1 MAATLRFLGA
11 ADVAAL
17 LPPAAEVLALAEAAL
32 RKAADGGASDGA
44 GAWTA
49 RFDASGHPGV
59 KAAAGAAAAG
69 PGALGGGALG
79 ALSGPDGKLVLVV
92 DGVAVATAREA
103 ACTTL
108 AAQHLAAK
116 DAEVVAIL
124 GCNARGR
131 AVMDALVAQ
140 MHVERMLCFDP
151 DVRAQA
157 EFADHI
163 MQTHN
168 VASVV
173 PPEPRECTEGA
184 HIVVTC
190 MRPPLPAPVVEKSW
204 LQAGALCVALDVD
217 NTFQPATIAACVRR
231 VTRSLAEWR
240 ACASAGHFKG
250 VPEPDTELAALVAG
264 KAPGRGEGK
273 PLIAY
278 MAVGAPAVEAAIAA
292 ELQRRAEKG
301 NRGAVIP
308 A

>member
-1 MAATLRFLGA
+1 MASTLRFLGA

-17 LPPAAEVLALAEAAL
+17 LPPPAEILALCEAAL
-32 RKAADGGASDGA
+32 RKAGEGGGAPAA

-49 RFDASGHPGV
+49 RFDASGQPGLTR
-59 KAAAGAAAAG
+59 AAGAAN
-69 PGALGGGALG
+69 G
-79 ALSGPDGKLVLVV
+79 ALSALAGADGQPALVV
-92 DGVAVATAREA
+92 DARSVATAREA

-108 AAQHLAAK
+108 AVRHLAAK

-124 GCNARGR
+124 GCNPRGR
-131 AVMDALVAQ
+131 AVMDTLVAS

-190 MRPPLPAPVVEKSW
+190 LQPALPSPVIERTW
-204 LQAGALCVALDVD
+204 LQAGALCIALDVD
-217 NTFQPATIAACVRR
+217 NTFQPATLAAAARR
-231 VTRSLAEWR
+231 VTGSLAEWR
-240 ACASAGHFKG
+240 ACAASGHFPG
-250 VPEPDTELAALVAG
+250 VLEPDTELAALVAG
-264 KAPGRGEGK
+264 KAPGRPAGK

-278 MAVGAPAVEAAIAA
+278 MAVGAPVAEAAIAA
-292 ELQRRAEKG
+292 ELLRRAEQA
-301 NRGAVIP
+301 NRGAVVP